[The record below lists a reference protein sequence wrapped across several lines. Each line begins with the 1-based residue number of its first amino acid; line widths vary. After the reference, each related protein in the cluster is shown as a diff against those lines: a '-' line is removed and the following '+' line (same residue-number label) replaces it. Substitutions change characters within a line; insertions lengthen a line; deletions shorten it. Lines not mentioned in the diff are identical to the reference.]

1 LYFTFAWRYF
11 KAKKSTNAINIIA
24 WVSVTAIMV
33 GTAALIIILSA
44 FNGFETLVK
53 SLYSSFYSD
62 LKIRPKAG
70 KTLQLTKSQIEKL
83 QTLPGVRLVSLVA
96 EEKGLLQN
104 GSLQSVVVIKGVDS
118 FYKIV
123 SGVSSKMVRG
133 KFELGNKED
142 PRAVMGIGIE
152 NAIGILA
159 DRSLFPITLYMPK
172 QGVKSFSNPLEA
184 LSQGAITPSG
194 SFAIQQ
200 EFDNKYLFTNLGFV
214 KQYLNY
220 GEDEYSAIELA
231 LVNPEATSKVQQQI
245 LSLGI
250 PNIVAENRFEQNQS
264 LYSTILLEK
273 WAIYFIFSLILLVAS
288 FNMIGALSM
297 LVLEKQ
303 KDIQVLMA
311 MGASNGVI
319 RKIFML
325 EGLLLA
331 SIGTFAGVLIA
342 LTLYYLQVNYH
353 LVPLEGESFLIGYY
367 PVELHLADFLLVIV
381 TVFLI
386 GLLASWYPA
395 IRASKEPIQLG

>member
-1 LYFTFAWRYF
+1 MYFRFAWRYF

-62 LKIRPKAG
+62 LKIRPKVG
-70 KTLQLTKSQIEKL
+70 KTLQLTKNQINVL
-83 QTLPGVRLVSLVA
+83 RRLPGVNVISLVV

-104 GSLQSVVVIKGVDS
+104 GSLQTVVVVKGVDS
-118 FYKIV
+118 FYKSV
-123 SGVSSKMVRG
+123 SGVGSKMARG
-133 KFELGNKED
+133 NFELGNKED

-159 DRSLFPITLYMPK
+159 DRSLFPITLYLPK
-172 QGVKSFSNPLEA
+172 QGVKSFSNPIEA
-184 LSQGAITPSG
+184 LSQSSITPSG

-200 EFDNKYLFTNLGFV
+200 EFDNKYLFTNLSFV

-220 GEDEYSAIELA
+220 AEDEYSAVEFA
-231 LVNPEATSKVQQQI
+231 LLNPDATEKVQNEIQG
-245 LSLGI
+245 LGI
-250 PNIVAENRFEQNQS
+250 SNLVVENRFEQNQS

-311 MGASNGVI
+311 MGANNVVI

-342 LTLYYLQVNYH
+342 LLLYYLQVNYH

-367 PVELHLADFLLVIV
+367 PIELHLVDFLLVIV
-381 TVFLI
+381 TVFMI
-386 GLLASWYPA
+386 GLLASWFPA

>member
-1 LYFTFAWRYF
+1 MYFTFAWRYF

-24 WVSVTAIMV
+24 WVSVTAIVV

-44 FNGFETLVK
+44 FNGFESLVK
-53 SLYSSFYSD
+53 ELYSSFYAD
-62 LKIRPKAG
+62 VKIRSTMG
-70 KTLQLTKSQIEKL
+70 KTIHLTAAQISSIQKI
-83 QTLPGVRLVSLVA
+83 PGIKYSSLVA
-96 EEKGLLQN
+96 EEKALLQN

-118 FYKIV
+118 MYKKV
-123 SGVSSKMVRG
+123 SGVPSKLVRG
-133 KFELGNKED
+133 NFDLGDEEN

-152 NAIGILA
+152 NAIGILS
-159 DRSLFPITLYMPK
+159 DRTLYPLTIYMPK
-172 QGVKSFSNPLEA
+172 QGVKSFANPLDA
-184 LSQGAITPSG
+184 LSQGEIIPSG

-200 EFDNKYLFTNLGFV
+200 EFDNKYLLTNIDFV
-214 KQYLNY
+214 KKYLNY
-220 GEDEYSAIELA
+220 AADEYSAMEMA
-231 LVNPEATSKVQQQI
+231 VTNPENTEVIQQQL

-250 PNIVAENRFEQNQS
+250 PNIVTENRFEQNRS

-297 LVLEKQ
+297 LVLEKK

-311 MGASNGVI
+311 MGASDDMI
-319 RKIFML
+319 RNIFML

-331 SIGTFAGVLIA
+331 AIGTAGGVTIA
-342 LTLYYLQVNYH
+342 LILYYLQVTYH

-367 PVELHLADFLLVIV
+367 PVELHIADFVLVTV

-395 IRASKEPIQLG
+395 YRASKEPIQLG